1 MSVRN
6 WAIYGIR
13 ILLYKKVHTGR
24 YAYNIVKQYTASFVM
39 NEVIR
44 QEKWFLIF
52 LLYVLACKHCYA
64 QMHTKFP
71 RHMMAMSILASNEAQ
86 RKQLHR
92 ARVTEAQRAQ
102 LMDLQGFFF
111 VLTLIRSN
119 GVEGR
124 EQLVCVRQVLEFI
137 FQHHS
142 CDPRLLYGA
151 NQSIINENSW
161 KIRKYTLWGL
171 KY

>member
-1 MSVRN
+1 M
-6 WAIYGIR
+6 
-13 ILLYKKVHTGR
+13 T
-24 YAYNIVKQYTASFVM
+24 
-39 NEVIR
+39 
-44 QEKWFLIF
+44 
-52 LLYVLACKHCYA
+52 
-64 QMHTKFP
+64 
-71 RHMMAMSILASNEAQ
+71 AMSILASNEAQ